1 MLHFVNKSFKHCKT
15 IAASGEG
22 MELFKA
28 SEIEGIFFV
37 KKDNDG
43 KIASDNGVITAGGAA
58 DIEEFSKQFIEAIA
72 MHRHWDRE
80 MREQ

>member
-1 MLHFVNKSFKHCKT
+1 MNLLSIVR
-15 IAASGEG
+15 AASGEG

-43 KIASDNGVITAGGAA
+43 KIASDNGVITAGGAV
-58 DIEEFSKQFIEAIA
+58 DIEESANNSLMQLPCTAIGTGK
-72 MHRHWDRE
+72 
-80 MREQ
+80 